1 MYVCIASKLN
11 CACMSLCVYIH
22 CYRPSE
28 MQYVFPN
35 LFTSA
40 NTSTAFQQ
48 DYPVTTLYSTI
59 DIIGNSSSRPPT
71 SSLANSS
78 SRPPIF
84 SPRIEYGRRHSR
96 NMCSINFSPTSGRKF
111 SRSVVIM
118 LGNDVIPRG
127 VQRKTAL

>member
-1 MYVCIASKLN
+1 
-11 CACMSLCVYIH
+11 
-22 CYRPSE
+22 

-59 DIIGNSSSRPPT
+59 DIIGNSSSRPP
-71 SSLANSS
+71 
-78 SRPPIF
+78 IF
-84 SPRIEYGRRHSR
+84 SPRIEYGRRRSR
-96 NMCSINFSPTSGRKF
+96 NMRSINFSPTSGRKF